1 MARHSSLT
9 CSCLLSPFIPVA
21 MAISPESV
29 RQAEFGAMSAAVASR
44 LDPLGFDSH
53 PFLIGW
59 YNERVGPKFRLPYTD
74 DTPAVVVLS
83 RPDMFERTFVPFLVR
98 GAVNGEAQV
107 IFLHFELRGSL

>member
-1 MARHSSLT
+1 
-9 CSCLLSPFIPVA
+9 

-83 RPDMFERTFVPFLVR
+83 RPDMFEKTFVPFLVR